1 MADNRENRTVGAGII
16 VTALLALVLLFM
28 GTSLI
33 TYGFCLMAHPKETS
47 EVYWTDVKINDV
59 LRSDELRIIDPF
71 LTTDGPLGKTTC
83 CLVSFCDAGGDMCVG
98 AITVAEGS
106 PLSGVLEEYIGDSEA
121 ALGGFIV
128 KGYFSLTQTDVLGEK
143 FNAAFTDA
151 CDKYAGVL
159 TELSSRYYDGNVR
172 PTSLN
177 FSYICA
183 ENENYLAALGRQ
195 DKAAGAIGIIIAAA
209 GLAGLGLTVGGLVT
223 RRKHANAAKDPA

>member
-1 MADNRENRTVGAGII
+1 MADNKESRTVGVGLIT
-16 VTALLALVLLFM
+16 TALLALVLLFM

-33 TYGFCLMAHPKETS
+33 TYGFCLMAHPKDTS

-83 CLVSFCDAGGDMCVG
+83 CLVSFRDASGDMCVG
-98 AITVAEGS
+98 AITMAEGS
-106 PLSGVLEEYIGDSEA
+106 PLSGVLEEYANDSEA

-128 KGYFSLTQTDVLGEK
+128 KGYFSLTQTDVLGAK
-143 FNAAFTDA
+143 FNTAFTDA

-159 TELSSRYYDGNVR
+159 AELSSRYYDGNVR
-172 PTSLN
+172 LTSLN
-177 FSYICA
+177 FTYVCA

-195 DKAAGAIGIIIAAA
+195 DKAAGAIGIVIAAA
-209 GLAGLGLTVGGLVT
+209 GLAGLALTIGGLISG
-223 RRKHANAAKDPA
+223 RRRDKAEDPA